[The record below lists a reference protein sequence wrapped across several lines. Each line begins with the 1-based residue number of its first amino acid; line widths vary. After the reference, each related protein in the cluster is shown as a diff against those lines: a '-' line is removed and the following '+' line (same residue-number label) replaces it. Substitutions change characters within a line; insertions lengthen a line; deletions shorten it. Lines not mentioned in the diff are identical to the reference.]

1 MSHGAKPV
9 AALLL
14 GLAVLLSAGIASACP
29 GYSAQATGTSTTASG
44 QTTASPR
51 G

>member
-29 GYSAQATGTSTTASG
+29 AHESHSAEVTG
-44 QTTASPR
+44 QTKATPR